1 MKPPAGRFVFRR
13 RGDRP
18 SQLLCVLVFSFGILA
33 ANSCAPQATR
43 SPLAGS
49 LSGWNVLLVTIDTL
63 RADHLGAYGSLL
75 GVTPT
80 LDRLARE
87 GLRFERTYAHVP
99 LTLPSHTTIMT
110 GLYPMSNGVRDNGS
124 FRFDGSKPT
133 LAGTLKT
140 AGYRTGA
147 FVGSF
152 VVDARFGL
160 NQGFGAYDDNYG
172 SRPAGGELS
181 LLERPAEQVL
191 APARD
196 WILTGGSRAPGRSG
210 DSGSGPWFAWIHL
223 YDPHDPYNPPEPYRS
238 RYAADLYA
246 GEIAYADASL
256 GATLAELQRA
266 GSLNRTLVVVA
277 SDHGESLGEH
287 GERTHGLFAYDAT
300 LRVPLLIWAPPSIR
314 PAVVQS
320 LARLVDIAPTIL
332 DLVGV
337 SANGSFDG
345 HSLRPFVSGERTGDD
360 AASYFEAL
368 NANLTRNWAP
378 LTGVVSGGM
387 KLIDLPIPELYDL
400 AADAGELH
408 NLYGRQPERAR
419 PLEQALD
426 ALTAGHRGATAAPVD
441 RETSERLRSLGY
453 LVAPVAR
460 PSRTYTAADDPK
472 TLVGLQNR
480 LDAALD
486 RLKSGDVDEAE
497 RLLKSIL
504 AERPDFMTA
513 YDRLAFLYHETNR
526 REEAIATLERAS
538 HEGVADAELLSTLGG
553 YLQEAN
559 RLDRSAAVLE
569 AALKMNPSEIDAYE
583 KLGITYTRMKRF
595 REAERQFRYVLSI
608 DPNAPLTYNNLGS
621 MFLAENRT
629 SDAIEALSHAV
640 ALDPGLAAAHN
651 GLGVAYARQGDKNR
665 AVAEWREALRLRPEL
680 TDAADNLQRIGAGR

>member
-1 MKPPAGRFVFRR
+1 M
-13 RGDRP
+13 
-18 SQLLCVLVFSFGILA
+18 
-33 ANSCAPQATR
+33 
-43 SPLAGS
+43 
-49 LSGWNVLLVTIDTL
+49 TIDTL
-63 RADHLGAYGSLL
+63 RADHVGAYGSQL
-75 GVTPT
+75 GATPT

-99 LTLPSHTTIMT
+99 LTLPSHTSIMT

-133 LAGTLKT
+133 LAGTLKA

-147 FVGSF
+147 FVGAF

-160 NQGFGAYDDNYG
+160 NKGFDTYDDNYG

-181 LLERPAEQVL
+181 LLERPAEEVL
-191 APARD
+191 APARE
-196 WILTGGSRAPGRSG
+196 WILRGGSPQSG
-210 DSGSGPWFAWIHL
+210 GSSGSSGLGGSGSGPWFAWIHL
-223 YDPHDPYNPPEPYRS
+223 YDPHDPYTPPEPYRS
-238 RYAADLYA
+238 RYAADPYA

-256 GATLAELQRA
+256 GATLTELQRSGA
-266 GSLNRTLVVVA
+266 LNRTLVVLA

-300 LRVPLLIWAPPSIR
+300 LRVPLVIWAPPSIR

-320 LARLVDIAPTIL
+320 QARLVDIAPTIL

-337 SANGSFDG
+337 PANGSFDG
-345 HSLRPFVSGERTGDD
+345 QSLRPFVSSERTGDD

-378 LTGVVSGGM
+378 LTGVVSGRL

-400 AADAGELH
+400 PADPGERH
-408 NLYGRQPERAR
+408 NLYARQPEEAR
-419 PLEQALD
+419 PLERTLD
-426 ALTAGHRGATAAPVD
+426 AVTAGHRGATAAPVD

-472 TLVGLQNR
+472 RLVGLQNR

-497 RLLKSIL
+497 RLLKGIL

-513 YDRLAFLYHETNR
+513 YERLAFLYHETNR
-526 REEAIATLERAS
+526 REEAIETLERAS
-538 HEGVADAELLSTLGG
+538 RAGVADAELLSTLGG

-569 AALKMNPSEIDAYE
+569 AALKLNPSEIDAYE

-595 REAERQFRYVLSI
+595 KDAERQFRYVLSI
-608 DPNAPLTYNNLGS
+608 DPNSPLTYNNLGS
-621 MFLAENRT
+621 MFLAEDRT
-629 SDAIEALSHAV
+629 SDAVEALSRAV